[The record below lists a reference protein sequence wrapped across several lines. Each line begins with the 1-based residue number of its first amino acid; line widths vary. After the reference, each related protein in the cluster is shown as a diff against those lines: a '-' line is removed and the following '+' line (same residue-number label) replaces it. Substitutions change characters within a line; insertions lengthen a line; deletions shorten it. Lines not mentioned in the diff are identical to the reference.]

1 MYRKYPEFQMSNK
14 LKTWGKNAQG
24 KINLHEI
31 LELSFTAINLKII
44 VVYLFL
50 FFNQNQ

>member
-1 MYRKYPEFQMSNK
+1 MSDK

-31 LELSFTAINLKII
+31 LELSFTAIN
-44 VVYLFL
+44 
-50 FFNQNQ
+50 